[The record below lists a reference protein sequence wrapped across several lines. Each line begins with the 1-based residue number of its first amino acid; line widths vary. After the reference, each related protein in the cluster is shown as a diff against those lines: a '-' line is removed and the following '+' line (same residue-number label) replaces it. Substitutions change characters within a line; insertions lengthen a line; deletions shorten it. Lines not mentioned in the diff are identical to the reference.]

1 MTVTNWLPTYRLNK
15 PKHIAPLATFRV
27 AFGVM
32 MLASIIRF
40 WANGW
45 IAKQYIEP
53 EFYFPYYGF
62 EWITSW
68 GDPGMYILFAIMGIA
83 AIGIAIGAFYR
94 FSASLFF
101 LAFTYV
107 ELIDKTNYLNHYYFV
122 SIIAFLLIFVP
133 ANKAYSIDAW
143 RKKKQDFYVPAWSI
157 HIIILQL
164 SLVYFFAGLAKLQP
178 DWLLE
183 ALPLKIWLPSRA
195 DTPIIGFLL
204 DYKWTAF
211 IFSWFGAFYDLSIP
225 FFLLWKRTRVFAY
238 VTVIAFHFMTAA
250 LFQIGMFP
258 YIMVVSTLIFF
269 SEDFHK
275 KLWAK
280 LFPQK
285 EEELPTS
292 AGFAKPVVLK
302 YFFILY
308 FSLQILLPFRY
319 MLYPGNLFWTE
330 QGYRFSWRV
339 MLMEKAGYS
348 QFHVNIPEKSKSIE
362 VIPGQYLTPV
372 QEKMMNTQPDMVLQ
386 FAHFL
391 RDKYQTEFDAEAE
404 VYVESYAAINGK
416 GSRPFIDPEINLA
429 TIKKGYQHK
438 NWVLPYNQ

>member
-1 MTVTNWLPTYRLNK
+1 MTVTNLLPTYRFNQA
-15 PKHIAPLATFRV
+15 KHIAPLATFRV

-40 WANGW
+40 WLNGW
-45 IAKQYIEP
+45 IAKQYIDP
-53 EFYFPYYGF
+53 DFYFPYYGF
-62 EWITSW
+62 EWIKSW

-83 AIGIAIGAFYR
+83 AIGIALGAFYR
-94 FSASLFF
+94 VSATLFF
-101 LAFTYV
+101 LSFTYV

-122 SIIAFLLIFVP
+122 SIIAFLLILVP

-143 RKKKQDFYVPAWSI
+143 RKKTQDFYVPAWSI

-164 SLVYFFAGLAKLQP
+164 SLVYFFAGIAKLQT

-195 DTPIIGFLL
+195 NTPLIGALL
-204 DYKWTAF
+204 DYKWTAYF
-211 IFSWFGAFYDLSIP
+211 FSWFGAFYDLTIP
-225 FFLLWKRTRVFAY
+225 FFLLWKRTRVMAY
-238 VTVIAFHFMTAA
+238 LTVMVFHFMTAA

-275 KLWAK
+275 KIWTK
-280 LFPQK
+280 LFPTRT
-285 EEELPTS
+285 EESSNS
-292 AGFAKPVVLK
+292 AGFSNPVVLK
-302 YFFILY
+302 YFFAIY
-308 FSLQILLPFRY
+308 FSLQVLLPFRY

-339 MLMEKAGYS
+339 MLMEKVGYS
-348 QFHVNIPEKSKSIE
+348 QFSVNIPNKGKSFE
-362 VIPGQYLTPV
+362 VFPQQYLTPV

-386 FAHFL
+386 FAHFI
-391 RDKYQTEFDAEAE
+391 RDKYQTQYSAE
-404 VYVESYAAINGK
+404 VEIFVESYAAINGK
-416 GSRPFIDPEINLA
+416 GSRPFINPEVNLA
-429 TIKKGYQHK
+429 SIKRGYQHK

>member
-1 MTVTNWLPTYRLNK
+1 MTVTNWLPTYRLNQA
-15 PKHIAPLATFRV
+15 KHIAPLATFRV

-40 WANGW
+40 GANGW

-53 EFYFPYYGF
+53 EFYFSYYGF
-62 EWITSW
+62 EWIQSW
-68 GDPGMYILFAIMGIA
+68 GNPGMYILFALMGIA
-83 AIGIAIGAFYR
+83 AIGIALGAFYKY
-94 FSASLFF
+94 SASLFF
-101 LAFTYV
+101 LSFTYV

-122 SIIAFLLIFVP
+122 SIIAFLLILVP
-133 ANKAYSIDAW
+133 ANKAYSVDAW
-143 RKKKQDFYVPAWSI
+143 RMKKQDFYVPAWSI

-164 SLVYFFAGLAKLQP
+164 SLVYFFAGLAKLQS

-195 DTPIIGFLL
+195 DTPIIGALL
-204 DYKWTAF
+204 DYKWTAYF
-211 IFSWFGAFYDLSIP
+211 FSWFGAFYDLTIP

-238 VTVIAFHFMTAA
+238 LTVIAFHFMTAA

-275 KLWAK
+275 KLWNK
-280 LFPQK
+280 LFPQRTQDLQK
-285 EEELPTS
+285 SIAYSNP
-292 AGFAKPVVLK
+292 AVLK
-302 YFFILY
+302 YFIILY
-308 FSLQILLPFRY
+308 FGLQILLPFRY
-319 MLYPGNLFWTE
+319 TLYPGKLFWTE

-339 MLMEKAGYS
+339 MLMEKMGYS
-348 QFHVNIPEKSKSIE
+348 QFTVTVPEQNKSYE
-362 VIPGQYLTPV
+362 VFPNQYLTPV
-372 QEKMMNTQPDMVLQ
+372 QEKMMNTQPDMILQ

-391 RDKYQTEFDAEAE
+391 RDKYQTDFDAEVE
-404 VYVESYAAINGK
+404 VFVESYAAVNGK
-416 GSRPFIDPEINLA
+416 GSRPFINPEVNLA
-429 TIKKGYQHK
+429 TIERGYQHK

>member
-1 MTVTNWLPTYRLNK
+1 MTVTSGLPTYR
-15 PKHIAPLATFRV
+15 PHQAKHIAPLATFRV

-53 EFYFPYYGF
+53 EFYFPYLGF
-62 EWITSW
+62 EWIKTW

-83 AIGIAIGAFYR
+83 AIGIALGAFYKW
-94 FSASLFF
+94 SATLFF
-101 LAFTYV
+101 LSFTYV

-122 SIIAFLLIFVP
+122 SIIAFLLIIVP
-133 ANKAYSIDAW
+133 ANKAYSFDAW
-143 RKKKQDFYVPAWSI
+143 RRKKQEFYVPAWSI

-195 DTPIIGFLL
+195 DTPIIGPLL
-204 DYKWTAF
+204 DYKVTAYL
-211 IFSWFGAFYDLSIP
+211 FSWFGAFYDLSIP
-225 FFLLWKRTRVFAY
+225 FFLLWRKTRIFAY
-238 VTVIAFHFMTAA
+238 LTVIAFHFMTAA

-275 KLWAK
+275 KIWGK
-280 LFPQK
+280 IFPTK
-285 EEELPTS
+285 EKTISTAPSMNNS
-292 AGFAKPVVLK
+292 AVLK
-302 YFFILY
+302 YFLIIY

-319 MLYPGNLFWTE
+319 ALYPGKLFWTE

-339 MLMEKAGYS
+339 MLMEKVGYT
-348 QFHVNIPEKSKSIE
+348 QFTVNLPEKKKAFE
-362 VIPGQYLTPV
+362 VLPSQYLTPV
-372 QEKMMNTQPDMVLQ
+372 QEKMMNTQPDMILQ

-391 RDKYQTEFDAEAE
+391 RDQYQAEYNAE
-404 VYVESYAAINGK
+404 VEVFVESYATINGK
-416 GSRPFIDPEINLA
+416 GSRPFINPEVNLA
-429 TIKKGYQHK
+429 TIKNSYQHK